1 MWMPPEMR
9 KPAGQGELREVDI
22 QSSKDIRIAED
33 LRLLQ
38 AFRIIQCHPMS
49 LPLALV
55 TAGLAY
61 GGRAA

>member
-22 QSSKDIRIAED
+22 QSSNNLTIAED
-33 LRLLQ
+33 IRLLQ
-38 AFRIIQCHPMS
+38 ASRIIKRCPMS

-55 TAGLAY
+55 TAGLVY
-61 GGRAA
+61 GGSA

>member
-22 QSSKDIRIAED
+22 LSSKDITIAED
-33 LRLLQ
+33 LRFLQ
-38 AFRIIQCHPMS
+38 ANRIIQRCPMS

-55 TAGLAY
+55 TAGLVY
-61 GGRAA
+61 GGSA

>member
-9 KPAGQGELREVDI
+9 KPAGQGELREVDTNP
-22 QSSKDIRIAED
+22 SKNPTIAED
-33 LRLLQ
+33 IRLLQ
-38 AFRIIQCHPMS
+38 ACRIIKRCPMS

-61 GGRAA
+61 GGRA